1 MLLLQWLSTSPGI
14 VPLTQLLFVVVL
26 LVFVAAGCGP
36 FAEHF
41 EAANFPTSQGEL
53 GLFDVPFFFGFCVAV
68 EAGEGRREKE
78 RGGEM
83 NGTSPTCSPVLLL
96 LLLL

>member
-53 GLFDVPFFFGFCVAV
+53 GLFDVPFFFLV
-68 EAGEGRREKE
+68 
-78 RGGEM
+78 
-83 NGTSPTCSPVLLL
+83 SVLLL
-96 LLLL
+96 KQGKGGGRRKGVGR